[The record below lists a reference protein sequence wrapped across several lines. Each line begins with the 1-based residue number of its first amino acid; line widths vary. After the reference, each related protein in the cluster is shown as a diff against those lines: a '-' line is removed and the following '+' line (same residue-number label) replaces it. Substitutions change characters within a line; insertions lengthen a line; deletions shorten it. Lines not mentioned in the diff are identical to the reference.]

1 MGKTANNE
9 MLPSIYAKHLAPC
22 LGTVLT
28 EPVAVGAGGNSL
40 EQLSFSGRPLSAISP
55 LQLKELL
62 SGNKNNPLVKLRS
75 LRDQTLNDLNS
86 LLKEGGNKAQLAFW
100 MPSPAAKPRCVNWP
114 IVSPAP

>member
-1 MGKTANNE
+1 MKCCR
-9 MLPSIYAKHLAPC
+9 LCYAKHLAPC

-28 EPVAVGAGGNSL
+28 EPVAVGAGE
-40 EQLSFSGRPLSAISP
+40 EQPGAIKFSGRPLSAISRCE
-55 LQLKELL
+55 LKELL

-86 LLKEGGNKAQLAFW
+86 IKEGGNKAQLAFW